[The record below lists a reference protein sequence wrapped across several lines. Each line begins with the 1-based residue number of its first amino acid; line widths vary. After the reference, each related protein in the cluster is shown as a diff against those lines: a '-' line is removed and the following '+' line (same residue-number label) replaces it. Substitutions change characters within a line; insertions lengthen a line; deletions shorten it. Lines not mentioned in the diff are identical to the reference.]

1 MNRNAYRL
9 VFNATLGMHIPVAET
24 ARGRGK
30 TASGPARMLVG
41 AVFAGMALATSAWA
55 GMAANTLPTGAVVKH
70 GSIGIAQTGNTLNIN
85 QASQSGI
92 IHWNSFNIGS
102 GATVNFNQP
111 SVISATL
118 NRITGNEVSVIQG
131 ALNATGAVYA
141 INRNGSVFDKGAQVN
156 LHTLVA
162 STLDIKD
169 DDLFKNGF

>member
-85 QASQSGI
+85 Q
-92 IHWNSFNIGS
+92 
-102 GATVNFNQP
+102 P

-118 NRITGNEVSVIQG
+118 NRVTGNEVSVIQG
-131 ALNATGAVYA
+131 ALNATGAVYV
-141 INRNGSVFDKGAQVN
+141 INRNGIVFDKGAQVN